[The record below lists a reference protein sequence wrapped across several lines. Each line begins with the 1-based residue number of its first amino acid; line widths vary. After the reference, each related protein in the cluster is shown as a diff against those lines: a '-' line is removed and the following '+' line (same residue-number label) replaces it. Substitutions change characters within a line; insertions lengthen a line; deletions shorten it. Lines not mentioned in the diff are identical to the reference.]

1 MADKADQAL
10 KLAQQLEKDLK
21 NLEKM
26 MFKLHDDQES
36 RLVKLHNEQTK
47 EITDWANKSFAT
59 KG

>member
-10 KLAQQLEKDLK
+10 KLAEKLEKELK

-26 MFKLHDDQES
+26 MFQLHDQQES

-47 EITDWANKSFAT
+47 ELMDWAKQTFQA
-59 KG
+59 K